1 MYFLFHIFVFWG
13 GGWLDFI
20 KVFGQEYIIKIA
32 IVSFDGISEFKV
44 ITYVFK
50 PRILFFTFM
59 KGKTCKIAIQRQI

>member
-32 IVSFDGISEFKV
+32 IVSFDAISKFKV
-44 ITYVFK
+44 ITYVFFSF
-50 PRILFFTFM
+50 ILFYF
-59 KGKTCKIAIQRQI
+59 